1 MISVFDVIG
10 PNMIGPS
17 SSHTAGA
24 LRIALMARN
33 LVQGPINEV
42 EFILYG
48 SFAKTYKGHG
58 TDRALIAGVLGMNT
72 EDERIKDA
80 IEIAKINGL
89 KYEFI
94 IDNTHIDTHP
104 NTVKIIIN
112 KNIYIVGESI
122 GGGNIKIIEIN
133 NIKVEFTGDYSTL
146 LVKQYDKKGVLAH
159 ITHCLSEYEINIAFL
174 KLYREEKGQIAYT
187 IVEADQKI
195 NSNIIN
201 EIKQNQF
208 ILDVNLIEVN

>member
-24 LRIALMARN
+24 LRIALMAKN
-33 LVQGPINEV
+33 LVSVPIEEV

-58 TDRALIAGVLGMNT
+58 TDKALLAGILRMNT
-72 EDERIKDA
+72 EDEHIKDA
-80 IEIAKINGL
+80 LEIAKSKGL
-89 KYEFI
+89 KYKFT
-94 IDNTHIDTHP
+94 IDESPINSHP

-112 KNIYIVGESI
+112 KNVSVVGESI

-133 NIKVEFTGDYSTL
+133 NIKVEFTGEYSTL
-146 LVKQYDKKGVLAH
+146 IVKQYDKKGVLAH

-174 KLYREEKGQIAYT
+174 KLYREEKGQKAYT
-187 IVEADQKI
+187 VIEADQKI
-195 NSNIIN
+195 NSDVID

-208 ILDVNLIEVN
+208 IIDVNLIEVK